1 MDEMSIQEGIDYI
14 RGKFKRLEAMLA
26 ITIGTV
32 DRADKEFLRER
43 FNGLVNTATRINI
56 EANIL
61 DKATPHTE
69 PFYRGVSE
77 AVEGVTK
84 YLNQYSRGD
93 NP

>member
-14 RGKFKRLEAMLA
+14 RGKFQGLEAMLA
-26 ITIGTV
+26 ITISTF
-32 DRADKEFLRER
+32 DQAQMKFLTEQ
-43 FNGLVNTATRINI
+43 FNGLVNTAARINI
-56 EANIL
+56 EADIL